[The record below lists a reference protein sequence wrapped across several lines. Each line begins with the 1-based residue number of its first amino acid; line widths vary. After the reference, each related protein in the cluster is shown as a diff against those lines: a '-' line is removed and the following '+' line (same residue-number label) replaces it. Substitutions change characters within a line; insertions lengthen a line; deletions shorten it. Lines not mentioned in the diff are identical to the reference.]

1 MVAAGQ
7 GDSAADENTSPVA
20 IVCGG
25 GALPFAVAAA
35 MVRRGRRVFLLP
47 IEGWADP
54 RAVEAYP
61 HAWMKLGQFGRAQRL
76 ARNAGCHDVVCIGT
90 LRRPLLRSMK
100 LDWTTVRL
108 LPRLYRLYRGGDD
121 YLLSGVGRLVE
132 DHGFRLLGA
141 HEVAP
146 EILVPEGVLSLAR
159 ASPGHLA
166 DATRGFAVLEAVGV
180 FDVGQAAVVCDG
192 RVLAIEGAE
201 GTDAMLKRVT
211 ELRRS
216 GRVRFADGSGVLVKA
231 TKPGQERR
239 LDLPAIGPITVQGVR
254 EAGLGGIAVRAD
266 EVLMAEPAALVAAA
280 DRAKLF
286 LLGVAPKAAP
296 YA

>member
-1 MVAAGQ
+1 MVAARREDG
-7 GDSAADENTSPVA
+7 AADENTSPVA

-35 MVRRGRRVFLLP
+35 VVRRGRPVFLLP

-54 RAVEAYP
+54 HAVEAYQ

-76 ARNAGCHDVVCIGT
+76 ARNAGCRDIICIGT

-100 LDWTTVRL
+100 LDWTTIRL

-121 YLLSGVGRLVE
+121 HLLSGVGRLVE
-132 DHGFRLLGA
+132 EQGFRLLGA

-146 EILVPEGVLSLAR
+146 EILVPEGLLSQRA
-159 ASPGHLA
+159 ASPGHQA
-166 DATRGFAVLEAVGV
+166 DAARGFAVLDAVGA
-180 FDVGQAAVVCDG
+180 FDVGQAVVVCDN
-192 RVLAIEGAE
+192 RVFAIEGPE
-201 GTDAMLKRVT
+201 GTDAMLQRVA

-216 GRVRFADGSGVLVKA
+216 GRIGFPAGSGVLAKA
-231 TKPGQERR
+231 SKPGQERR
-239 LDLPAIGPITVQGVR
+239 LDLPAIGPTTIERVR
-254 EAGLGGIAVRAD
+254 EAGLGGIALRAG
-266 EVLMAEPAALVAAA
+266 EVLMAEPEALVAAA
-280 DRAKLF
+280 DKAGLF
-286 LLGVAPKAAP
+286 LLGVAPEAAP